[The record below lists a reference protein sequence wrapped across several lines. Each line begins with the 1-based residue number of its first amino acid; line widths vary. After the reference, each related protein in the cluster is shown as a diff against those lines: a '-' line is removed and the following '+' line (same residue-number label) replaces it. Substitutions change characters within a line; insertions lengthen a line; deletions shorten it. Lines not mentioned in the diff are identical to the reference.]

1 MGICCK
7 DSPPIEKPPFI
18 PPYQNNNNYIPNNY
32 KNNNNNN
39 NVNTPPQIYD
49 YNLYK
54 KKYMAKKKN
63 NDINNLNKEYNNIK
77 INNRI
82 FYDDIEVQKQYL
94 ANYSAFVAELNYQ
107 LNDLNDQLNINLIE
121 QEYNQYIQ
129 KEENKDLL
137 NDLEN
142 ITFRINE
149 FKYLIKKQKHELKN
163 LENNFK
169 IIQEQFNDINE
180 NEQDLIPIKLNY
192 IKQNLDEISN
202 IVNKLNENKI
212 LYEQKKKEIENYIEI
227 IQSMTK
233 VKINQ
238 IKVKRKET
246 IKIHVKKKHKYN
258 NNNYNNY
265 NNLSDSLFLKGS
277 MLLGIKDF
285 GNAKNI
291 FKSMYLFKD
300 SQNENNFNEQK
311 LLRKNWHQICYIN
324 EEYDLHEINYE
335 LKAVGIPKGMN
346 FTSSSLGFVLDTN
359 NEILLFEVD
368 GIKKDYIYEK
378 YSLSFKVKL
387 QNLETSKIHLI
398 YKQSPIIE
406 KMSEDEIA
414 LRKIYRSKYYGI
426 SGRLVGQK
434 AKYILKNESN
444 FEIINFDEEFFVKMG
459 ENEYQWG
466 GVVPEG
472 GKETVVRL
480 SKKEGKI
487 FFTEKHVFKSIN
499 NSYIT
504 NTTTQIPLCYMGGN
518 NQIIKFNYYSEQT
531 ERINIDQNQKVFNI
545 QYLNTNS
552 PIGEFTI
559 TGELIN
565 RCKGDWIINLTNEE
579 IDSLIPDEFKK
590 YKDNFKIISNSIIK
604 SYDKEHKHDLITVP
618 TVTKIG
624 KWIKKNIKYDITYV
638 GLNDIGALETY
649 NNRRGVCHHMTKLLN
664 ALMYSL
670 GYQVL
675 YVLGYAMDKKSKF
688 GIEDAHAWSLIK
700 IEGKWLPFDP
710 TWGIFSGKLPIT
722 HIFKQT
728 DCKGIKTLS
737 YDKVKIEQI
746 KVVGNII

>member
-7 DSPPIEKPPFI
+7 DSPPVEKSSLI
-18 PPYQNNNNYIPNNY
+18 PPYQNTNYTPNSNQNNNIINH
-32 KNNNNNN
+32 
-39 NVNTPPQIYD
+39 PQVYD

-54 KKYMAKKKN
+54 QKYMAKKKN
-63 NDINNLNKEYNNIK
+63 NEINNLNHEYNNIK
-77 INNRI
+77 INSRI
-82 FYDDIEVQKQYL
+82 FYDDIEIQKQYI
-94 ANYSAFVAELNYQ
+94 ANYRAFVAELNYQ
-107 LNDLNDQLNINLIE
+107 LNDLKDQLNINLIE
-121 QEYNQYIQ
+121 QEYNQYTQ
-129 KEENKDLL
+129 KEENADLL

-142 ITFRINE
+142 ITYRIKE

-163 LENNFK
+163 LENNFQ

-192 IKQNLDEISN
+192 IKQNLIENKKI
-202 IVNKLNENKI
+202 INKLNQNKN
-212 LYEQKKKEIENYIEI
+212 LYEQKKIEIENYIEI

-238 IKVKRKET
+238 IKVKHKEN
-246 IKIHVKKKHKYN
+246 IKIHVKKKYN
-258 NNNYNNY
+258 NNYQ
-265 NNLSDSLFLKGS
+265 NLSDSLFLKGS

-300 SQNENNFNEQK
+300 SQNEDNFNEQK
-311 LLRKNWHQICYIN
+311 LLRKNWHQICTIN
-324 EEYDLHEINYE
+324 DEYDLHEINYE
-335 LKAVGIPKGMN
+335 LKAVGIPEGMN

-359 NEILLFEVD
+359 NEIVLFEVD
-368 GIKKDYIYEK
+368 GIKKEFVYEK
-378 YSLSFKVKL
+378 YSLSFKIKL
-387 QNLETSKIHLI
+387 KNLESSKIHLI

-426 SGRLVGQK
+426 SKRLVGQK

-444 FEIINFDEEFFVKMG
+444 FEIINFEEEFFVKMG

-466 GVVPEG
+466 GEVPEG
-472 GKETVVRL
+472 GKETVVRM

-487 FFTEKHVFKSIN
+487 FFSETHVLKSIN
-499 NSYIT
+499 NDYIT
-504 NTTTQIPLCYMGGN
+504 NTTTQIPLCYMEGN
-518 NQIIKFNYYSEQT
+518 NQIIKYNYYSKQT
-531 ERINIDQNQKVFNI
+531 KQVNIDKKQKIFNI
-545 QYLNTNS
+545 QYINTNS
-552 PIGEFTI
+552 PIGEFI
-559 TGELIN
+559 INGELIN

-590 YKDNFKIISNSIIK
+590 YKNNFKIISNSIIK
-604 SYDKEHKHDLITVP
+604 SYDKEHKNDLITVP
-618 TVTKIG
+618 AVTKIG

-675 YVLGYAMDKKSKF
+675 YVLGFAMDKKNKF

-700 IEGKWLPFDP
+700 IEGKWLPFDA
-710 TWGIFSGKLPIT
+710 TWGIFSGKLPVT

-746 KVVGNII
+746 KVVGSII

>member
-1 MGICCK
+1 M
-7 DSPPIEKPPFI
+7 
-18 PPYQNNNNYIPNNY
+18 
-32 KNNNNNN
+32 
-39 NVNTPPQIYD
+39 
-49 YNLYK
+49 
-54 KKYMAKKKN
+54 
-63 NDINNLNKEYNNIK
+63 
-77 INNRI
+77 
-82 FYDDIEVQKQYL
+82 
-94 ANYSAFVAELNYQ
+94 
-107 LNDLNDQLNINLIE
+107 
-121 QEYNQYIQ
+121 
-129 KEENKDLL
+129 
-137 NDLEN
+137 
-142 ITFRINE
+142 
-149 FKYLIKKQKHELKN
+149 
-163 LENNFK
+163 
-169 IIQEQFNDINE
+169 
-180 NEQDLIPIKLNY
+180 
-192 IKQNLDEISN
+192 
-202 IVNKLNENKI
+202 
-212 LYEQKKKEIENYIEI
+212 
-227 IQSMTK
+227 
-233 VKINQ
+233 
-238 IKVKRKET
+238 
-246 IKIHVKKKHKYN
+246 
-258 NNNYNNY
+258 
-265 NNLSDSLFLKGS
+265 
-277 MLLGIKDF
+277 
-285 GNAKNI
+285 
-291 FKSMYLFKD
+291 
-300 SQNENNFNEQK
+300 
-311 LLRKNWHQICYIN
+311 
-324 EEYDLHEINYE
+324 
-335 LKAVGIPKGMN
+335 
-346 FTSSSLGFVLDTN
+346 
-359 NEILLFEVD
+359 
-368 GIKKDYIYEK
+368 
-378 YSLSFKVKL
+378 
-387 QNLETSKIHLI
+387 
-398 YKQSPIIE
+398 
-406 KMSEDEIA
+406 
-414 LRKIYRSKYYGI
+414 
-426 SGRLVGQK
+426 
-434 AKYILKNESN
+434 
-444 FEIINFDEEFFVKMG
+444 
-459 ENEYQWG
+459 
-466 GVVPEG
+466 
-472 GKETVVRL
+472 RL

-545 QYLNTNS
+545 KYLNTNS

-700 IEGKWLPFDP
+700 IEDKWLPFDP